1 MTPVETAQAMK
12 IVFKRDALAQATA
25 TVQSLVNPQAT
36 LPILSNLLIE
46 ADKKTVRFTASDLES
61 CVKCE
66 VPADIEEEGAITL
79 PARKLS
85 EMVKE
90 LPDAD
95 ISLSLEGTSVA
106 ITCDKISE
114 RLNGLDPEDFPQWP
128 KVKAQAKLELPQREL
143 REIIEK
149 TLFAVPTKDPR
160 RVLLGALFEIK
171 DGTLRAV
178 ATDGKKLAHIEKPLP
193 EGADVKSTSVI
204 VPHKVLAELQRQLD
218 DEGSVT
224 MTIGEKQVVFELGA
238 ITYVTNRIEGTYPN
252 YELVIPKEFDK
263 EVMIDRVALAA
274 AIRRAAVMSD
284 ERSRSVIMKFADNR
298 LELTSMSFDVGSM
311 KEELEIEYG
320 LEPIEVAFNWNFL
333 QEVLRAIDDDKIL
346 VRMNK
351 AVSPT
356 IFRPAEA
363 DHYRYVVMPIKI
375 TDEGVAEA

>member
-1 MTPVETAQAMK
+1 
-12 IVFKRDALAQATA
+12 
-25 TVQSLVNPQAT
+25 
-36 LPILSNLLIE
+36 
-46 ADKKTVRFTASDLES
+46 
-61 CVKCE
+61 
-66 VPADIEEEGAITL
+66 
-79 PARKLS
+79 
-85 EMVKE
+85 
-90 LPDAD
+90 
-95 ISLSLEGTSVA
+95 
-106 ITCDKISE
+106 
-114 RLNGLDPEDFPQWP
+114 
-128 KVKAQAKLELPQREL
+128 
-143 REIIEK
+143 
-149 TLFAVPTKDPR
+149 
-160 RVLLGALFEIK
+160 
-171 DGTLRAV
+171 
-178 ATDGKKLAHIEKPLP
+178 
-193 EGADVKSTSVI
+193 
-204 VPHKVLAELQRQLD
+204 
-218 DEGSVT
+218 
-224 MTIGEKQVVFELGA
+224 
-238 ITYVTNRIEGTYPN
+238 VTNRIEGTYPN